1 MSTYELEV
9 DRNVLL
15 ILKNQH
21 GFTLIE
27 LVIIIILIGVLAA
40 VAVPRYVDLR
50 ENAVMASAQATLD
63 AGRAA
68 IMLDFSDKI
77 LNTGSYAFEPTDAST
92 TGSVFDPSDV
102 TDLESE
108 MQSAPSYP
116 PNGGYNNPAGQ
127 GFRWWLVIRGSTS
140 PAEPPLI
147 DGIIDI
153 TCTGAGGGSAG
164 GADDNDCFVSRL

>member
-1 MSTYELEV
+1 M
-9 DRNVLL
+9 LL
-15 ILKNQH
+15 ILKNEQ

-102 TDLESE
+102 TDLENE
-108 MQSAPSYP
+108 MQSTPSYP
-116 PNGGYNNPAGQ
+116 PNGGYNIPPGK
-127 GFRWWLVIRGSTS
+127 GFRWWLVTQGSIS
-140 PAEPPLI
+140 PPRPPVI
-147 DGIIDI
+147 EGIIDV
-153 TCTGAGGGSAG
+153 TCDTADSAG
-164 GADDNDCFVSRL
+164 GANDDCFVSRL